1 MLSLNNLGVI
11 CISQALQHS
20 PKLLAIRQC
29 LSKASSRAT
38 LCNNSITFSS
48 KGTRRHTGFRL
59 LNESIVKHVSSLQ
72 RTFCTA
78 SAKLHCWN
86 CGQSVEQTPAFFCLS
101 CNFVQPPD
109 ERASYF
115 LIMECDQ
122 TFALDTQRLQKTYL
136 KLQRSLHPDNFS
148 QKTVKEQEYSEY
160 QSALVNKAYRTLLKP
175 LSRGLYML
183 ELNGMGIEEGT
194 DAGADPLFLMELMEI
209 NQALDEARSKE
220 ESAMIGASMKE
231 KLKDLTEQID
241 ASLHK
246 GELQAA
252 KALLAQ
258 MKYFANIE
266 EKVKEKLSELM

>member
-38 LCNNSITFSS
+38 LYNNSITFSS

-115 LIMECDQ
+115 LIMEWWVIWRFQLKCYIMF
-122 TFALDTQRLQKTYL
+122 THSLGYL
-136 KLQRSLHPDNFS
+136 LLLSL
-148 QKTVKEQEYSEY
+148 
-160 QSALVNKAYRTLLKP
+160 LL
-175 LSRGLYML
+175 
-183 ELNGMGIEEGT
+183 
-194 DAGADPLFLMELMEI
+194 LFI
-209 NQALDEARSKE
+209 
-220 ESAMIGASMKE
+220 
-231 KLKDLTEQID
+231 
-241 ASLHK
+241 
-246 GELQAA
+246 
-252 KALLAQ
+252 
-258 MKYFANIE
+258 
-266 EKVKEKLSELM
+266 